1 MVVNFKANEQVV
13 KASNSIYHIENKRVQ
28 GKLIVTNQR
37 VYFISENGNTG
48 KYDVEILPMNISEII
63 YFSNNIFSPN
73 GHNVIMKD
81 GEILK
86 FTVKK
91 RDEIGE
97 VINKMY

>member
-1 MVVNFKANEQVV
+1 M
-13 KASNSIYHIENKRVQ
+13 
-28 GKLIVTNQR
+28 
-37 VYFISENGNTG
+37 YFVSENGNTG
-48 KYDVEILPMNISEII
+48 KYDVEILPMNINEII
-63 YFSNNIFSPN
+63 YFSNSIFSPN
-73 GHNVIMKD
+73 GLNVIMKD

>member
-73 GHNVIMKD
+73 GLNVIMKD